1 MAMELQSS
9 HPVLQHATLF
19 GEKLLATEEIIRFR
33 LAESQVQKS
42 DTVNGLIDEIK
53 RKQKELVHAKAY
65 HKTEYIRQLEEELDT
80 LQNRME
86 SLPIVREYQQSQVEV
101 NDLLQTIQKIVADV
115 VSEKLEIETGGE
127 TGGGCGSGG
136 ACGCN

>member
-1 MAMELQSS
+1 MAMEMSDS
-9 HPVLQHATLF
+9 HPALQYASLL
-19 GEKLLATEEIIRFR
+19 GSKMLATEEIQRFR
-33 LAESQVQKS
+33 LAERQIQKS
-42 DTVNGLIDEIK
+42 EKVNGMIAEIK

-65 HKTEYIRQLEEELDT
+65 HKTEYIRQLEGELDT
-80 LQNRME
+80 LQQEME

-101 NDLLQTIQKIVADV
+101 NDLLQTIQKVVADV
-115 VSEKLEIETGGE
+115 VSEKLEIEIGGE